1 MLALAAGG
9 VVLGIGSGAYAQ
21 TDGASVL
28 KESQVCL
35 DCHDG
40 MEVKLAGGPH
50 TVLLPGVEDGE
61 TRVSCT
67 SCHAGSS
74 DHWEDDPESYPMFLP
89 SSDTYEMTGRVCG
102 ACHQTVHQENQLT
115 LSPHANAQVGC
126 VECHSVHG
134 DQGTG
139 LLQAEQPGLCYGCHG
154 DVQGHFAKPTHHP
167 VGEGFMDCTDCHLMR
182 DDEMAQLERHGKNAP
197 CMNCH
202 NEFQGPFPYD
212 HQAAVDY
219 STEEG
224 GCINCHDPHG
234 SYLPRMFTQPYEGPH
249 FQLCSQC
256 HVVPRHNFNS
266 QHGTTF
272 AGVDCAEC
280 HADIHG
286 SYTSKNFF
294 PPTLAAQGCFAAGCH
309 QP

>member
-1 MLALAAGG
+1 
-9 VVLGIGSGAYAQ
+9 
-21 TDGASVL
+21 
-28 KESQVCL
+28 
-35 DCHDG
+35 
-40 MEVKLAGGPH
+40 MEANLAGGPH
-50 TVLLPGVEDGE
+50 TVLLPEVEDG
-61 TRVSCT
+61 TTMVSCT

-74 DHWEDDPESYPMFLP
+74 DHWEDDPESYPMFMP
-89 SSDTYEMTGRVCG
+89 SSDTYDMTGRVCG
-102 ACHQTVHQENQLT
+102 SCHLTVHQENQMT
-115 LSPHANAQVGC
+115 LSPHANARVGC
-126 VECHSVHG
+126 VECHRVHG
-134 DQGTG
+134 AQETG

-154 DVQGHFAKPTHHP
+154 DVQGQFAKPTHHP
-167 VGEGFMDCTDCHLMR
+167 VAEGFMDCTDCHLMR

-197 CMNCH
+197 CMDCH

-256 HVVPRHNFNS
+256 HVVPRHNFNP

-286 SYTSKNFF
+286 SYTSRKFF